1 MALVKTTK
9 ISPTPAKGGQAAERG
24 IKTANSK
31 KAVILPVTAGKGV
44 QKDKVAERIAAATE
58 ELASGL
64 TEAAAAAEELR
75 RSMEQIAAGADEAA
89 GASQEQLAAIKNVTA
104 NLTIARNEADSSRRK
119 TEATQML
126 LTEAAAQISASVQAI
141 EKNAERQMASAKII
155 GELERRAQDVST
167 ITATVSRIS
176 DQTNLL
182 ALNAAIEAARAGDHG
197 RGFAVVAE
205 EVRKLAEESGD
216 SATTIAELVKEIQQG
231 IDRVVA
237 LVQQAAQLAD
247 DGVESSGRA
256 QVAFADIGDA
266 IAGISESVDGMT
278 ETSTEI
284 ATVAEQSS
292 ASAQQMTSATQETS
306 AQSRELRTSLS
317 ELASTADRLL
327 EASRQ
332 FSLTD

>member
-1 MALVKTTK
+1 MT
-9 ISPTPAKGGQAAERG
+9 G
-24 IKTANSK
+24 
-31 KAVILPVTAGKGV
+31 
-44 QKDKVAERIAAATE
+44 IAAASSE
-58 ELASGL
+58 VAHGAERQAMMLQRSRELADEVSAATARAQELGHQGV
-64 TEAAAAAEELR
+64 EAAALANNVMQRVRVSGQEAQAGIDEL
-75 RSMEQIAAGADEAA
+75 
-89 GASQEQLAAIKNVTA
+89 
-104 NLTIARNEADSSRRK
+104 ARKS
-119 TEATQML
+119 TE
-126 LTEAAAQISASVQAI
+126 INGI
-141 EKNAERQMASAKII
+141 
-155 GELERRAQDVST
+155 LET
-167 ITATVSRIS
+167 ITRIA

-197 RGFAVVAE
+197 RGFAVVAD

-231 IDRVVA
+231 IDSVVE

-256 QVAFADIGDA
+256 QVAFAEIGDA

-292 ASAQQMTSATQETS
+292 ASAEEMSSATQETS
-306 AQSRELRTSLS
+306 AQSRELSTSLAD
-317 ELASTADRLL
+317 LATTADRLL

-332 FSLTD
+332 FSLAE